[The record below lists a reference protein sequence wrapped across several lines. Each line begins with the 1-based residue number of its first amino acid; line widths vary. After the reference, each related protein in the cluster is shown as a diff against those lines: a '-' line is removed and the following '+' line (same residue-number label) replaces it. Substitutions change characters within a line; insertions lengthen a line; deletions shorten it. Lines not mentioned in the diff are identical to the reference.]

1 MRAFDVAYL
10 DNSTRSSD
18 GDVDERAD
26 ADGFVRPRSDTGA
39 AHGNGDHGG
48 ALGAPRPLALHAPDE
63 LNGYLVSRR
72 ATTLG
77 LRYHPW
83 TVGSSWET
91 LSALSLGATRS
102 PKGGNRHGLAEFAP
116 DAWQTTYT
124 RCTRAHTAGTCRAA
138 PRAVLRGAATKA
150 AY

>member
-1 MRAFDVAYL
+1 MAYL

-91 LSALSLGATRS
+91 LSALSLGPTRS
-102 PKGGNRHGLAEFAP
+102 PKGGNRRLAEFDP
-116 DAWQTTYT
+116 NAWHDFYEMHPCSY
-124 RCTRAHTAGTCRAA
+124 RWRWPCSPSRSVAGR
-138 PRAVLRGAATKA
+138 RREGGVLTE
-150 AY
+150 